1 MVGIML
7 RRVEEH
13 SISFSFAGNKK
24 EKSKMFFLCK
34 GRALLSPHLQPVF
47 ALLPSF

>member
-7 RRVEEH
+7 HGAEEH
-13 SISFSFAGNKK
+13 CISFSFAGNKK

-34 GRALLSPHLQPVF
+34 ERALLSLHLPPVF